1 MVHSRR
7 HVGLKGSFAGFPAV
21 LALGMFTLAAGAE
34 ENFIPPAST
43 TSTANPGLFD
53 PYGVILVNPERHPD
67 VNAEE
72 GWAFYR
78 LAR

>member
-7 HVGLKGSFAGFPAV
+7 HVGRERSLAGFLAV
-21 LALGMFTLAAGAE
+21 LALGMLTL
-34 ENFIPPAST
+34 AST

-53 PYGVILVNPERHPD
+53 PYGVILVNPERHPH

-78 LAR
+78 LAQ

>member
-7 HVGLKGSFAGFPAV
+7 HVGIERSRAGFLAV
-21 LALGMFTLAAGAE
+21 LALGMLTLAASAE
-34 ENFIPPAST
+34 ENFITPAST

-53 PYGVILVNPERHPD
+53 PYGGILVNPERHPQ
-67 VNAEE
+67 VNAEA

-78 LAR
+78 LAP